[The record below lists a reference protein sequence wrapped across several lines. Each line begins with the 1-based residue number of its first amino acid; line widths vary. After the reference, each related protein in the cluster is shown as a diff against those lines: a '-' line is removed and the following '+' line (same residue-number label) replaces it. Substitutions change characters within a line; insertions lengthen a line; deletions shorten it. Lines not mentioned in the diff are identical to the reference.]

1 MQVQSLWITL
11 CFLLSTVFL
20 GAQPQALLNQAAELS
35 EKGQY
40 RQANQL
46 LDTFIAN
53 YPTREYDLGD
63 AYYQKS
69 ENYYALGELN
79 EAIAA
84 NEASLQIRLPFG
96 AEELGKNYL
105 LAGRITLGMLR
116 LPDAL
121 ASLQLADQFPF
132 IDDPRL
138 PAEVQRLLG
147 KVYAT
152 AGKPR
157 QALPYYDKAL
167 DNLAVMAGE
176 DDPAYHSLLLEKA
189 RLWQPIAP
197 DSAKALLSA
206 LVKKSPTAA
215 HYQAM
220 GDYYRQQQSWA
231 AATGQYQQA
240 YTRAASDAHLRK
252 AELLLRLGQVALQQ
266 GQPATDYARQCME
279 RLCPGFKAEAAA
291 DLPASGQD
299 LRDTLLL
306 IQALQLKAE
315 QHLRTDDPQPQDL
328 KHATAAAELGIQLFE
343 QEASRYRE
351 FRLRKRQALPLLS
364 VFDPLLYA
372 LRAQGEDEQVLAYA
386 DRMVQ
391 WHWYLNGLLER
402 VSAAPVE
409 RVREGLQPDQALLS
423 YHSSDRYMIG
433 IAVSAEDIATAVI
446 PLTDATGFSLTDA
459 IPQFRTAISEEDGDA
474 FSTLGYSLYE
484 RLLVPL
490 ADVVADK
497 AHLQIY
503 RNGALESLPFEALLT
518 KAPKKRRR
526 HKYHRMDFLGE
537 ETAITYSSRP
547 LQAVK
552 SGPLRWPKTLA
563 VVPSFEGAS
572 GQLDPAERLMARLW
586 TTDATIEEGQIK
598 ADPPAI
604 TFAIGQKNLKEAAA
618 TERRLDEAL
627 LQSTCLVL
635 SAPYAERLDSP
646 VASAFLLAQDT
657 VGYEDGLWRISDWG
671 GQLRDKGLVLIGTP
685 IPEVVRTAALI
696 EVSALLFA
704 EAGQQNLLAALAE
717 GYAGFSLAEA
727 TLSLRRAKAK
737 KRRTAAPRHWTGLWV
752 MAQ

>member
-20 GAQPQALLNQAAELS
+20 GAQPQAVLNQAAELS

-69 ENYYALGELN
+69 QNYYALGELN

-132 IDDPRL
+132 IDDPML

-167 DNLAVMAGE
+167 ENLAVMVGE

-189 RLWQPIAP
+189 RLLQPIAL
-197 DSAKALLSA
+197 DSAQDLLSA
-206 LVKKSPTAA
+206 LIAQSPTAA

-240 YTRAASDAHLRK
+240 YTRVASDAHLRK

-279 RLCPGFKAEAAA
+279 RLCPGFKAETAA
-291 DLPASGQD
+291 DLPASGQT
-299 LRDTLLL
+299 LRDTLLMVA
-306 IQALQLKAE
+306 ALRLKAE
-315 QHLRTDDPQPQDL
+315 QHLYKDPRPQDVER
-328 KHATAAAELGIQLFE
+328 AAAAARLGVELFE

-391 WHWYLNGLLER
+391 WHWYLSGLLER
-402 VSAAPVE
+402 VSDAPVE

-423 YHSSDRYMIG
+423 YHSSGRYMIG
-433 IAVSAEDIATAVI
+433 TAVSAEDIATAVI

-484 RLLVPL
+484 LLLEPL

-497 AHLQIY
+497 DHPQIY
-503 RNGALESLPFEALLT
+503 RNGVLEGLPFEALLT

-547 LQAVK
+547 LQAIK
-552 SGPLRWPKTLA
+552 SGPLRWTKTLA

-572 GQLDPAERLMARLW
+572 GQLDPAEQLMARLW

-604 TFAIGQKNLKEAAA
+604 TFAIGQKNLKGAAA
-618 TERRLDEAL
+618 TEYRLDEAL

-657 VGYEDGLWRISDWG
+657 VGYEDGLWRLSDWG
-671 GQLRDKGLVLIGTP
+671 AQLRDKGLVFIGAP
-685 IPEVVRTAALI
+685 IPEVVRTAELL
-696 EVSALLFA
+696 ETSALLFA
-704 EAGQQNLLAALAE
+704 EAGQQHLLAALAE
-717 GYAGFSLAEA
+717 GYAGLSLAEA
-727 TLSLRRAKAK
+727 TLALRRAKAK
-737 KRRTAAPRHWTGLWV
+737 KRKTAAPRYWKGLWV
-752 MAQ
+752 IAP

>member
-1 MQVQSLWITL
+1 MQVQSLGITL
-11 CFLLSTVFL
+11 CFLLSTVL
-20 GAQPQALLNQAAELS
+20 LAAQPQAVLNQAAELS

-69 ENYYALGELN
+69 QNYYALGQLN

-84 NEASLQIRLPFG
+84 NEASIQIRLPFG

-121 ASLQLADQFPF
+121 ARLQLADQFPF
-132 IDDPRL
+132 IDDPLL

-147 KVYAT
+147 EVYAT
-152 AGKPR
+152 AGKPGR
-157 QALPYYDKAL
+157 AVPHYDKAL
-167 DNLAVMAGE
+167 GNLAVMVGE
-176 DDPAYHSLLLEKA
+176 DHPAYQSLLLEKA
-189 RLWQPIAP
+189 RLMQHTAP

-206 LVKKSPTAA
+206 LIAQSPTAA
-215 HYQAM
+215 HYQAL
-220 GDYYRQQQSWA
+220 GDYYRQQQAWP

-266 GQPATDYARQCME
+266 GRPGTDYARQCIE
-279 RLCPGFKAEAAA
+279 RLCPGWESQTAA
-291 DLPASGQD
+291 DLPASGQAI
-299 LRDTLLL
+299 RDTLLL

-315 QHLRTDDPQPQDL
+315 QHLRTDPQPQDL
-328 KHATAAAELGIQLFE
+328 ERAAAAARLGVELFE

-351 FRLRKRQALPLLS
+351 FRLRKRQALPLLN
-364 VFDPLLYA
+364 VFDPLLHA
-372 LRAQGEDEQVLAYA
+372 LSAQGEAEQVLAYA

-402 VSAAPVE
+402 VSDAPVE
-409 RVREGLQPDQALLS
+409 RVRKGLQTDQALLS
-423 YHSSDRYMIG
+423 YHSSGRYLIG
-433 IAVSAEDIATAVI
+433 LAVSAEDIAAAVI
-446 PLTDATGFSLTDA
+446 PMADATGFSLADA
-459 IPQFRTAISEEDGDA
+459 IPQFRTAIAEEEGDA

-503 RNGALESLPFEALLT
+503 RNGVLEGLPFEALLT
-518 KAPKKRRR
+518 AAPKKRRR

-547 LQAVK
+547 LQTVK
-552 SGPLRWPKTLA
+552 NGPLRWPKTLV
-563 VVPSFEGAS
+563 VVPGFEGTA
-572 GQLDPAERLMARLW
+572 GQLDPAEQLMATLW
-586 TTDATIEEGQIK
+586 VTDAVIEEGRIT
-598 ADPPAI
+598 ASPSAI
-604 TFAIGQKNLKEAAA
+604 SLAAGQQNLQGSAA
-618 TERRLDEAL
+618 TESRLAESL
-627 LQSTCLVL
+627 LQHTCLVL
-635 SAPYAERLDSP
+635 SAPYAQRVDSP

-657 VGYEDGLWRISDWG
+657 MGYEDGLLRLSEWG
-671 GQLRDKGLVLIGTP
+671 GSLRGKGLVLIGTP
-685 IPEVVRTAALI
+685 IPEVARIAGLF
-696 EVSALLFA
+696 EPSAMLFA
-704 EAGQQNLLAALAE
+704 EAAKQGLLTALADS
-717 GYAGFSLAEA
+717 YADLPLAEA
-727 TLSLRRAKAK
+727 TLALRKAKAK

-752 MAQ
+752 IAP